1 MCLGCPFLKRMKNN
15 IVGGK
20 VMILMI
26 KAVIFDLDGVLVS
39 TDEMHFKAW
48 SRLAE
53 ELGIT
58 NFTKED
64 NIRQRG
70 VSRMQS
76 LEIVLE
82 KSDKTY
88 TDAEKEEFAARKNG
102 YYCEMLEELTPN
114 DVLPGAL
121 DFLKF
126 LKANNIKTAL
136 GSASKN
142 APLILEKTALSEYLD
157 AISCGLDV
165 TKSKPDPEVFLV
177 AAKKLGIAPEDCVVV
192 EDAHA
197 GIQAAK
203 NGNMYAFAVGAA
215 YGDELADFSAK
226 TLASLECII
235 K

>member
-1 MCLGCPFLKRMKNN
+1 M
-15 IVGGK
+15 V
-20 VMILMI
+20 

-48 SRLAE
+48 SKLAKE
-53 ELGIT
+53 IGIT
-58 NFTKED
+58 TFTKED

-70 VSRMQS
+70 VSRMAS

-82 KSDKTY
+82 KSDKNFSEE
-88 TDAEKEEFAARKNG
+88 EKIELADRKNG
-102 YYCEMLEELTPN
+102 YYCEMLSSLTPD
-114 DVLPGAL
+114 DVLDGAL
-121 DFLKF
+121 EFLKY
-126 LKANNIKTAL
+126 LKKNNIKTAV

-142 APLILEKTALSEYLD
+142 APVILEKTGLLEHLD

-177 AAKKLGIAPEDCVVV
+177 AAKKLGIDPELCLVV

-203 NGNMYAFAVGAA
+203 NGGMYALAVGAA
-215 YGDELADFSAK
+215 YGDEDADFSMK
-226 TLASLECII
+226 SLANLECLINEGERT
-235 K
+235 

>member
-1 MCLGCPFLKRMKNN
+1 M
-15 IVGGK
+15 V
-20 VMILMI
+20 

-53 ELGIT
+53 EIGIT

-70 VSRMQS
+70 VSRMKS

-88 TDAEKEEFAARKNG
+88 TEAEKEEFAARKNG

-142 APLILEKTALSEYLD
+142 APLILEKTALSKYLD